1 METSKGHWMKEGK
14 KNKGIEGGEGLKGE
28 IFLCQYF
35 EMGRLL
41 LLCLSIGSLLLVCL
55 SI

>member
-28 IFLCQYF
+28 IFYVNILKWDVSCF
-35 EMGRLL
+35 
-41 LLCLSIGSLLLVCL
+41 CA
-55 SI
+55 